1 MLRSGYTNGLPH
13 RKIYARSG
21 HWCMSDTQRINARM
35 THKKSPAF
43 VQDFFYE
50 VKDQDYSIPI
60 IMNAPQ

>member
-1 MLRSGYTNGLPH
+1 
-13 RKIYARSG
+13 
-21 HWCMSDTQRINARM
+21 MSDTQRINARM